1 MGVLRCAVGALLTV
15 VVALFVAYVC
25 LISID
30 DVLSSSWFAKLTA
43 ACPFPFIS
51 SALQASEEEKAV
63 SFLSQDRQYSAAVR
77 YSCHL
82 YDNGICVGTICL
94 SKGFELQIVAVPFH
108 LACWNYRSHM
118 MLTCRYILCGAAHSL
133 QRC

>member
-1 MGVLRCAVGALLTV
+1 MRVLRSAVGALLAV

-30 DVLSSSWFAKLTA
+30 DVLTSSWFAKLAA

-51 SALQASEEEKAV
+51 SALQASSEEKAV

-77 YSCHL
+77 YLCHS
-82 YDNGICVGTICL
+82 YECGICM
-94 SKGFELQIVAVPFH
+94 
-108 LACWNYRSHM
+108 RS
-118 MLTCRYILCGAAHSL
+118 I
-133 QRC
+133 

>member
-1 MGVLRCAVGALLTV
+1 MGILRCAVGALLTA

-30 DVLSSSWFAKLTA
+30 DVLTSSWFAKLTA

-51 SALQASEEEKAV
+51 RALRASEEEKAT

-77 YSCHL
+77 YLCHL
-82 YDNGICVGTICL
+82 CGCMET
-94 SKGFELQIVAVPFH
+94 
-108 LACWNYRSHM
+108 
-118 MLTCRYILCGAAHSL
+118 ILCLARVSSCTWLLSHFIYDL
-133 QRC
+133 